1 MITEVIEIDP
11 INHQRVSSRRG
22 NGLKVLV
29 QFTLA
34 GKAAIHGVAAVV
46 RVVQLGRRA
55 LPMRDA
61 DPGGLIPGFPQQ
73 MRRQGWGDTC
83 YRQSGIA
90 VGFVGH
96 RGNKGAVDP
105 TGIGHTKG
113 RLVCHPLPQVCQQ
126 LLLSIRQRLLQPKHQ
141 RGKPVEL
148 GRLQR

>member
-11 INHQRVSSRRG
+11 INHQGITRSRG
-22 NGLKVLV
+22 NGLKVVV

-46 RVVQLGRRA
+46 GVVQLGRCT
-55 LPMRDA
+55 LPMRNA
-61 DPGGLIPGFPQQ
+61 DPRGLITGFPQQ
-73 MRRQGWGDTC
+73 MRRQGRRDPR
-83 YRQSGIA
+83 YSQSGIA
-90 VGFVGH
+90 LGFVGH
-96 RGNKGAVDP
+96 RRHQGAIDP
-105 TGIGHTKG
+105 TGIGHTQG
-113 RLVCHPLPQVCQQ
+113 RLRRHPVPQVRQQ